1 MARLTKKQRQ
11 EQFLE
16 AFLRR
21 VREAPPGERAYWA
34 VGDLF
39 ERAEVR
45 DLGEARNARRA
56 AEDHSQDFGK
66 RRDK

>member
-1 MARLTKKQRQ
+1 MTHLTKKQKQRQ

-21 VREAPPGERAYWA
+21 TREAPPGERVYWA

-39 ERAEVR
+39 EAAEVH
-45 DLGEARNARRA
+45 DLKEEKAARHIKPPRRP
-56 AEDHSQDFGK
+56 K
-66 RRDK
+66 RREQ

>member
-16 AFLRR
+16 AFLQRT
-21 VREAPPGERAYWA
+21 REAPPGERVYWA

-39 ERAEVR
+39 QRAEVH
-45 DLGEARNARRA
+45 DLGEERNARRPV
-56 AEDHSQDFGK
+56 EDK
-66 RRDK
+66 

>member
-1 MARLTKKQRQ
+1 MARLTKRQRQ

-21 VREAPPGERAYWA
+21 TREAPPSERVYWA

-39 ERAEVR
+39 QRAEVY
-45 DLGEARNARRA
+45 DLGDERNARRA
-56 AEDHSQDFGK
+56 VKDHSRVRGK